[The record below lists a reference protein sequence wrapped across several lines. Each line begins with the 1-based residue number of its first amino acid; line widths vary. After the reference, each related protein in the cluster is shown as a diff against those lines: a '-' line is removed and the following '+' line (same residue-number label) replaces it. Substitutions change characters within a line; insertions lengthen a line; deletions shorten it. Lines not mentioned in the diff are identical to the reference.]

1 MRLSLI
7 FTVLLALLVVALPP
21 GIALAQGKAG
31 PVRTLPQV
39 ISPGSTIEVRV
50 TFTAPA
56 DMFNSIG
63 ISDTAPEGWNVTVD
77 ASWCD
82 PAPEFAKTSR
92 GNTAQFIWRASFDRG
107 TTFKAVYKVTVPQ
120 NASNASVES
129 PAFNGTEGLE
139 YYIGPN
145 LYFEDIVEAGEG
157 GGGGA
162 GGGGPGTGW
171 IIGIVVGIVVIVA
184 VVLLVRR
191 RRKAAV
197 SGG

>member
-7 FTVLLALLVVALPP
+7 FTALLALLVVALPP
-21 GIALAQGKAG
+21 GIALAQGGAG
-31 PVRTLPQV
+31 PARTLPPV
-39 ISPGSTIEVRV
+39 ISPGDTIEVRV

-56 DMFNSIG
+56 DMFNSIAL
-63 ISDTAPEGWNVTVD
+63 SDTAPEGWNVTAD

-82 PAPEFAKTSR
+82 PAPQGAKVSG
-92 GNTAQFIWRASFDRG
+92 GNTTEFVWYGPFDRG
-107 TTFKAVYKVTVPQ
+107 TDFEAVYKVTVPPD
-120 NASNASVES
+120 ASNASVES
-129 PAFNGTEGLE
+129 PAFNGTLE
-139 YYIGPN
+139 YYIGGN
-145 LYFEDIVEAGEG
+145 SYVEVI

-162 GGGGPGTGW
+162 GGGGGGPGMWW

-184 VVLLVRR
+184 VVLLLRR

>member
-7 FTVLLALLVVALPP
+7 FTALLALLVVALPP
-21 GIALAQGKAG
+21 GIALAQGAS

-56 DMFNSIG
+56 DNFNSIG

-82 PAPEFAKTSR
+82 PAPEGGAR
-92 GNTAQFIWRASFDRG
+92 VAGGNNAQFIWYGLPDKGFDAG
-107 TTFKAVYKVTVPQ
+107 TKFKVVYKVTVPQ

-139 YYIGPN
+139 YYIGGNP
-145 LYFEDIVEAGEG
+145 YVEDIVAA
-157 GGGGA
+157 GA
-162 GGGGPGTGW
+162 GGGGGLGVGW

>member
-7 FTVLLALLVVALPP
+7 FTALLALLVVALPP
-21 GIALAQGKAG
+21 GIALAQGVSPA
-31 PVRTLPQV
+31 RTLPPV
-39 ISPGSTIEVRV
+39 ISPGDTIEVRV

-63 ISDTAPEGWNVTVD
+63 LFDTAPEGWNVTVD

-82 PAPEFAKTSR
+82 PVPDGGAKVVG
-92 GNTAQFIWRASFDRG
+92 GNSAQFIWYGSPNKGFDAG
-107 TTFKAVYKVTVPQ
+107 TKFKAVYKVTVPQ

-139 YYIGPN
+139 YYIGSN

-157 GGGGA
+157 GGGGL
-162 GGGGPGTGW
+162 GTAW
-171 IIGIVVGIVVIVA
+171 IIGIVVGVVVLVA

-191 RRKAAV
+191 RRKAA
-197 SGG
+197 

>member
-7 FTVLLALLVVALPP
+7 FTALLALLVVALPP
-21 GIALAQGKAG
+21 GIALAQGVSPA
-31 PVRTLPQV
+31 RTLPPV
-39 ISPGSTIEVRV
+39 ISPGDTFEVRV

-63 ISDTAPEGWNVTVD
+63 LFDTAPEGWNVTVD

-82 PAPEFAKTSR
+82 PVPDGGAKVVG
-92 GNTAQFIWRASFDRG
+92 GNSAQVIWYGSPNKGFDAG
-107 TTFKAVYKVTVPQ
+107 TRFKAVYKVTVPQ

-129 PAFNGTEGLE
+129 PAFSGTLE
-139 YYIGPN
+139 YYIGGN
-145 LYFEDIVEAGEG
+145 SWVEVIGAGG
-157 GGGGA
+157 